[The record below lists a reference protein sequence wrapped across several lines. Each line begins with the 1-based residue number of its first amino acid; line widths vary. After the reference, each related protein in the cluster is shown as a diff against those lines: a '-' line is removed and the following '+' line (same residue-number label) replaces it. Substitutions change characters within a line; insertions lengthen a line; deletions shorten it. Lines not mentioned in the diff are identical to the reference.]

1 MRTLL
6 IFKELF
12 RTIFE
17 SCGLF
22 KIQFLNSE
30 KMGRQQTSRAHAFT
44 QKDFIC
50 NFGALAE
57 GWRNQSRLLPP
68 IGPASARSWNRFE
81 RHSPIGFWTT
91 IGAVTS
97 SGQDLVSFCQQN
109 LLTLGHN
116 LGIPLP
122 LWAPRDNV
130 WAGAPSGSRIFQPP
144 QFDSGDSI
152 YPSHLFVKY
161 LWHFILF
168 SFSYYTIS
176 FKLSHYFGI

>member
-57 GWRNQSRLLPP
+57 G
-68 IGPASARSWNRFE
+68 
-81 RHSPIGFWTT
+81 
-91 IGAVTS
+91 
-97 SGQDLVSFCQQN
+97 
-109 LLTLGHN
+109 
-116 LGIPLP
+116 
-122 LWAPRDNV
+122 
-130 WAGAPSGSRIFQPP
+130 
-144 QFDSGDSI
+144 
-152 YPSHLFVKY
+152 
-161 LWHFILF
+161 
-168 SFSYYTIS
+168 
-176 FKLSHYFGI
+176 